1 MCIIDRHDTAGCC
14 SCCVLLFVVVVL
26 LNLLLVYAFY
36 FLFFLFSHF
45 TFQRSQA
52 GYRSLLEQQTARRAG
67 EDVNLTGLSEI
78 ERKLNASLLQQAL
91 NDPTVV
97 AKLANHGKAGK

>member
-1 MCIIDRHDTAGCC
+1 M
-14 SCCVLLFVVVVL
+14 LWVVVCCCCIVEPFTCVCFL
-26 LNLLLVYAFY
+26 LS
-36 FLFFLFSHF
+36 FFLFSHF